1 MKKFVVG
8 ITGGIASGKTVMTDI
23 LASLGEYIID
33 ADVVSRKTQEFVK
46 PQLMSAF
53 PDCFDGGELNRV
65 ALRNRVFSNKEE
77 LEKLNAI
84 THPAIEG
91 EMSRLIGESERSL
104 VFVVAP
110 ILFETGW
117 SKLCDYVVCVTA
129 GGENRIERLKKR
141 NNTITDEVAR
151 AIVAAQMSD
160 EERERRSDEV
170 VFNDGTIEQFN
181 AKVLD
186 FYRRIKETVTEK

>member
-1 MKKFVVG
+1 MKKFIVG

-23 LASLGEYIID
+23 LASKGAYIID

-53 PDCFDGGELNRV
+53 PDCFEGGELNRV
-65 ALRNRVFSNKEE
+65 ALRNRAFSSSKE

-84 THPAIEG
+84 THPAIES
-91 EMSRLIGESERSL
+91 EMKRLANEAEDSL
-104 VFVVAP
+104 VFIVAP

-117 SKLCDYVVCVTA
+117 SRLCDYVACVSA

-170 VFNDGTIEQFN
+170 IRNDGTLEQFN
-181 AKVLD
+181 AKVID

>member
-65 ALRNRVFSNKEE
+65 ALRNRAFSNKEE

-84 THPAIEG
+84 THPAIED

-110 ILFETGW
+110 ILFKTGW

-170 VFNDGTIEQFN
+170 IFNDGTIEQFN

-186 FYRRIKETVTEK
+186 FYRKIKETVTEK